1 VSKKP
6 KEKGKNKKEKV
17 ASYRDF
23 FLVNKNSRT

>member
-6 KEKGKNKKEKV
+6 KEKGKKKEKV

>member
-6 KEKGKNKKEKV
+6 KEKGKKEKV

>member
-1 VSKKP
+1 MCPKSQKR
-6 KEKGKNKKEKV
+6 KEKKKEKV